1 MTPPYKGGGFV
12 AGAAAHGPA
21 LFDIHPYEETP
32 MPKSNPVVWF
42 EIYVQDLA
50 RARKFYETVLGVKL
64 EPLPSPNPNDGFE
77 MLMFPADM
85 HAPGSG
91 GALAKMEGF
100 APGGNSI
107 LVYFACTDC
116 AIEGGRLRPR
126 APAEDVD
133 RRIRPHRAG
142 HRYRGQY
149 VRVALDGVSQ
159 SGEHGEWGTVGPS
172 FPLPLPTPAF
182 YPRLLKLHTPLHAA
196 RRSRARARC
205 G

>member
-1 MTPPYKGGGFV
+1 M
-12 AGAAAHGPA
+12 A
-21 LFDIHPYEETP
+21 
-32 MPKSNPVVWF
+32 KSNPVVWF

-116 AIEGGRLRPR
+116 AIEGGRIEAAGGRVHRPKMSIG
-126 APAEDVD
+126 EY
-133 RRIRPHRAG
+133 G
-142 HRYRGQY
+142 HIVLAIDTEGNMF
-149 VRVALDGVSQ
+149 G
-159 SGEHGEWGTVGPS
+159 
-172 FPLPLPTPAF
+172 
-182 YPRLLKLHTPLHAA
+182 LH
-196 RRSRARARC
+196 SME
-205 G
+205 